1 MDGQTEGHG
10 RMNIEMRFKTKKEEI
25 YVKNGFYCI
34 IPMYAQIESREVCKC
49 LRQALA
55 RILTSL
61 QAKKSSLLHIQGPM
75 IDFTSFA
82 APCKRQNYVH
92 TF

>member
-10 RMNIEMRFKTKKEEI
+10 RMDIEMRFKTKKEES

-61 QAKKSSLLHIQGPM
+61 QAKKSSLLRFLHPI